1 MPAAPTIPTLE
12 DFLDAPLADITAIA
26 PPTVI
31 ISVSGTRRSAAL
43 DGLTPH
49 SDEFVDWSRPQLLA
63 YMELLFTHGV
73 RHIIAP
79 AIISPNMTEFDTYRQ
94 RFLHIVEQGLTS
106 PAMLESY
113 ARLGWRVRMTGTES
127 FPELQPAAARLA
139 HATPPSWSHTL
150 WWTMTP
156 TPEAPLESVF
166 DVIARTGARTR
177 AEAIRA
183 IYGED
188 IPLVT
193 LFIGIGKPIVIYD
206 LVPPLLAGN
215 LQCYWVQRPGYRL
228 DQPMLR
234 SILYDYAYT
243 RRGGQSVTGMEY
255 NTVIAQ
261 RAAWETDAVLGV
273 GQRLGPF
280 WYPLPFPS
288 AGADLC

>member
-12 DFLDAPLADITAIA
+12 GFLDAPLADIAAIA

-31 ISVSGTRRSAAL
+31 ISVNGTRRSAAL
-43 DGLTPH
+43 EGLTPH
-49 SDEFVDWSRPQLLA
+49 TDEFVEWSRPQLLA
-63 YMELLFTHGV
+63 CMGLLFAHGV

-79 AIISPNMTEFDTYRQ
+79 AIVSPNMVEFDTYRQ
-94 RFLHIVEQGLTS
+94 RFLHMVEQGLAS

-127 FPELQPAAARLA
+127 FPELQPAAARLVR
-139 HATPPSWSHTL
+139 ATPPSWSHTL

-156 TPEAPLESVF
+156 TPEAPWDSVF
-166 DVIARTGARTR
+166 DVIAQTGARTR
-177 AEAIRA
+177 AEAIRT

-188 IPLVT
+188 IPLANI
-193 LFIGIGKPIVIYD
+193 LISFGKPIVIYD

-215 LQCYWVQRPGYRL
+215 LQCYWTQRPGYRL
-228 DQPMLR
+228 DQGMLR

-243 RRGGQSVTGMEY
+243 RRGQSVTGMEY
-255 NTVIAQ
+255 NTVMAQ
-261 RAAWETDAVLGV
+261 RAAWETGAVLGV
-273 GQRLGPF
+273 GQRFGPF

-288 AGADLC
+288 AGDDPC